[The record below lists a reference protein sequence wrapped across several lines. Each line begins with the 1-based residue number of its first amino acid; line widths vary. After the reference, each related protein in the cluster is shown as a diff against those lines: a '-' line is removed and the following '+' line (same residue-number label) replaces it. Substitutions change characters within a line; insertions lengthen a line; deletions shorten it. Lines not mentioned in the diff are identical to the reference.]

1 MSWPCCQLSRTVGR
15 RQRRKLRGRVWAWLS
30 RGNIPSGRAGC
41 PARTLKR
48 GSHGPASPSLVDAVY
63 PGSATKFEAHH
74 AKPIEGIKAGLR
86 AIYEPADH
94 RSERLRTV
102 LEMLQ
107 RERGRGLKITLQTR
121 HA

>member
-1 MSWPCCQLSRTVGR
+1 VGTFLQGEQFALQELLNEVVMAQHR
-15 RQRRKLRGRVWAWLS
+15 RR
-30 RGNIPSGRAGC
+30 P
-41 PARTLKR
+41 
-48 GSHGPASPSLVDAVY
+48 VDAVY

-107 RERGRGLKITLQTR
+107 GERGRGLKITLQTR